1 MSLRDEIF
9 EQALVS
15 RNLLNKQWENIQL
28 VAKEIKSRK
37 LKYFFLTA
45 RGTSDNAGLYVK
57 YLFGMHNSIPV
68 ALAAPSM
75 FSIYQAP
82 PKLDDA
88 LVLAISQSGQSPD
101 ILKVVEQGN
110 QQGAMTLAITNKVDS
125 PLATEAQHVIDIQAG
140 EEKAVAAT
148 KTYTSELIAVAMLSV
163 ALNGNAEELDALR
176 KTPDYISQV
185 LELEPLIHQAAERY
199 YYMKQCVV
207 VGRGY
212 NYATAFE
219 WALKLK
225 EMTYTVSEPYSSA
238 DFLHGPIAM
247 VELGFP
253 VFLVAPNGKV
263 YDQLYQLASELREK
277 KQASLLILS
286 DKDEILKYSSAPL
299 KLPQGMP
306 EWISPIVS
314 IVPAQLFCYSLAK
327 LRGLDTENPR
337 GLTKVTLTE

>member
-9 EQALVS
+9 EQAVVS
-15 RNLLNKQWENIQL
+15 QNLLDQQWDSIQQ
-28 VAKEIKSRK
+28 VAEEIKSRNI
-37 LKYFFLTA
+37 KYIFLTA

-57 YLFGMHNSIPV
+57 YLYGMNNGIPV

-101 ILKVVEQGN
+101 IVKVVQEGN
-110 QQGAMTLAITNKVDS
+110 RQGALTLAITNKVDS
-125 PLATEAQHVIDIQAG
+125 PLAGAAQHVIDIQAG

-148 KTYTSELIAVAMLSV
+148 KTYTSELVAAAMLSV
-163 ALNGNAEELDALR
+163 ALNGNSEYLAALR
-176 KTPDYISQV
+176 QTPGYIAQV
-185 LELEPLIHQAAERY
+185 LELEPLVQQAVERY

-225 EMTYTVSEPYSSA
+225 EMTYTVAEPYSSA

-253 VFLVAPNGKV
+253 VFVVAPSAKV
-263 YDQLYQLASELREK
+263 YGQLYNLAVELREN

-286 DKDEILKYSSAPL
+286 DKDEILKFSSTPL
-299 KLPQGMP
+299 KLPESMP
-306 EWISPIVS
+306 EWVSPIVS
-314 IVPAQLFCYSLAK
+314 IVPAQLFCYSFAK
-327 LRGLDTENPR
+327 IRGLDTENPR